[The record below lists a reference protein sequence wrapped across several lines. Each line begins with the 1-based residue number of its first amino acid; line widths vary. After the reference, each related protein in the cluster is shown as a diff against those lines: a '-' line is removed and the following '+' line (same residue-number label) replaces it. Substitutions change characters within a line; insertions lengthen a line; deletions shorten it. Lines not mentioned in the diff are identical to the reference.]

1 MNTIQDIINKAYIK
15 SFWNLH
21 KSRLKYKEEIYKFVP
36 FVNQVKKFAKRN
48 MNPEYKNDETEKELE
63 LLINKIINSYITEK
77 INTEQF
83 LNLIKL
89 NSNIQVTDNRSPLYR
104 ELEVIINI
112 IRLKKNKFIEDR
124 LIYLKMK
131 YVFHIYKKLK

>member
-1 MNTIQDIINKAYIK
+1 MNTTQDIINKEYFK
-15 SFWNLH
+15 SFWNFH
-21 KSRLKYKEEIYKFVP
+21 KSRLKYKEEIEKLVP
-36 FVNQVKKFAKRN
+36 FVNQVKKVAKRN
-48 MNPEYKNDETEKELE
+48 MNPDYKNDETEKDLE

-89 NSNIQVTDNRSPLYR
+89 NSNIQVTDDRSPLYR